1 MTLEYLMEH
10 KNNLEELAGRLS
22 AEDIDFLVKLLS
34 EKDNNIRYAAFQ
46 VLQKR
51 SEISGD
57 LYSYWDSFAARLSSE
72 NSYQRSIGIMMLT
85 ENVRWDK
92 EGRFNGI
99 FEEFMTHCRDEK
111 FITSRQT
118 IQSIQKWLPYKPE
131 LFPQVIQKL
140 SAISIEVLALT
151 QKKLILIDIINV
163 FLDIQKA
170 EPHDEIADYI
180 LKALSGGLLD
190 KKTSKSIQQALNL

>member
-1 MTLEYLMEH
+1 MTIEYLMEY
-10 KNNLEELAGRLS
+10 KDNMEELAANLS
-22 AEDIDFLVKLLS
+22 GEDIDFLVKLLS
-34 EKDNNIRYAAFQ
+34 EKDNDIRYAAFQ

-51 SEISGD
+51 SEINGD

-72 NSYQRSIGIMMLT
+72 NSYQRSIGIMILA

-92 EGRFNGI
+92 DGRFNGI
-99 FEEFMTHCRDEK
+99 FEEYMSHCQDEK

-118 IQSIQKWLPYKPE
+118 IQSIRKWLPYKPE
-131 LFPQVIQKL
+131 LFSRIIRKL
-140 SAISIEVLALT
+140 SAISIEALAST
-151 QKKLILIDIINV
+151 QKKLILVDIINV

-170 EPHDEIADYI
+170 EPHDEITDYI
-180 LKALSGGLLD
+180 LKALNGGLLD